1 MFCYPVSVS
10 EVLSLPEFDFLA
22 LFVLVTKS
30 SLLLSSLLETTT
42 SESSSEPRIFL
53 LTFFFLFG
61 ETEKCIPQPAV
72 AS

>member
-22 LFVLVTKS
+22 GFFGLFIKS
-30 SLLLSSLLETTT
+30 SLLLSSLLEMTT
-42 SESSSEPRIFL
+42 SESSSEPRICR

-61 ETEKCIPQPAV
+61 EMEKCIPQPAV
-72 AS
+72 A